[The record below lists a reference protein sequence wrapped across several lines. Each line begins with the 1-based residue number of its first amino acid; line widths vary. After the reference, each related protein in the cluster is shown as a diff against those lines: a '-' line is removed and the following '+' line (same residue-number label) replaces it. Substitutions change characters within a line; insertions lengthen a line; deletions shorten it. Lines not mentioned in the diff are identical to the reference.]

1 MTKVYGIN
9 GYNKCKHEVMPVTAI
24 HELKKIFTSNTLTK
38 NTITFPYPD
47 GLNVLNTVVIGIAIG
62 VYVNNV
68 MLWSYGQMIGSS
80 PSALVTPRSDYIEVY
95 VRPSDD
101 SSGTYRAYGVK
112 VLLME
117 KEENVVI
124 DI

>member
-1 MTKVYGIN
+1 MSKVYGIY
-9 GYNKCKHEVMPVTAI
+9 GDNKCKREVIPVTAI
-24 HELKKIFTSNTLTK
+24 HELTKIYTNNTSTK
-38 NTITFPYPD
+38 NTITFPYPE

-68 MLWSYGQMIGSS
+68 MLWSYGQMLGSS

-101 SSGTYRAYGVK
+101 SNGTYRTYGVK

-117 KEENVVI
+117 KAENVVI
-124 DI
+124 EV